1 MDCPITRPSRQA
13 FHPIVNL
20 AATKRRDCSAFA
32 DDLSLCAVAFA
43 SGELMSQDLA
53 RIRAFVQVFDAG
65 GFSAAARQHGRS
77 KALLSK
83 YVTDLEDYLGVRL
96 MNRTTRKLGLT
107 EAGEAYYREASQL
120 LQQLDDLDATI
131 SDQTAEPRGLIR
143 ISAPR
148 NLGETTLSPAIFD
161 FMARNPLVAV
171 DLRLEDRYVDLV
183 EEGVDVALRI
193 STMSDSSLIARK
205 ISDMR
210 HIICAS
216 PELIRRAGHPRSG
229 EELRNLPCILD
240 TNMPSHNSWRFIE
253 DGKQVSVHVSGTVRV
268 NSPVAA
274 MQAAL
279 VGLGFAVIPSYL
291 ADPRITEGK
300 LVKVLE
306 DRMPDGPS
314 LMAVYPHRRHLAGKV
329 RALIDHLVAWFE
341 DHPVR

>member
-1 MDCPITRPSRQA
+1 
-13 FHPIVNL
+13 
-20 AATKRRDCSAFA
+20 
-32 DDLSLCAVAFA
+32 
-43 SGELMSQDLA
+43 MSQDLA

-65 GFSAAARQHGRS
+65 GFSSAARQHGRS

-96 MNRTTRKLGLT
+96 MNRTTRKLSLT

-131 SDQTAEPRGLIR
+131 SDQTAEPRGLVR

-148 NLGETTLSPAIFD
+148 NLGETTLAPAIFE
-161 FMARNPLVAV
+161 FMANNPLVSV
-171 DLRLEDRYVDLV
+171 DLRLEDRFVDLV
-183 EEGVDVALRI
+183 EEGIDVALRI

-205 ISDMR
+205 ISDMK
-210 HIICAS
+210 HVICVS
-216 PELIRRAGHPRSG
+216 PVLIDRFGMPQSG
-229 EELRNLPCILD
+229 EDLRGRPCILD
-240 TNMPSHNSWRFIE
+240 TNMPSHSSWRFIE
-253 DGKQVSVHVSGTVRV
+253 GGRQLSVHVSGPARV

-279 VGLGFAVIPSYL
+279 AGLGFAVLPTYL
-291 ADPRITEGK
+291 ADPKVAEGR

-306 DRMPDGPS
+306 DRMPEGPS

-329 RALIDHLVAWFE
+329 RALIDHLVTWFE
-341 DHPVR
+341 TNPVR